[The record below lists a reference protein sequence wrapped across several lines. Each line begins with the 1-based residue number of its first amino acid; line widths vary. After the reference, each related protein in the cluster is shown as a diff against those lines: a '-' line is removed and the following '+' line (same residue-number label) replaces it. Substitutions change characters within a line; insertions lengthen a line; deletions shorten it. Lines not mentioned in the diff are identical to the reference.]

1 MKTRVTIVRF
11 VPEAGWGMP
20 LVGEVTLKIGK
31 RTWRTFDT
39 VMFEYGL
46 GILPANL
53 WSISDRVNIAVREY
67 CRQHGLHEDDISDD
81 FDD

>member
-39 VMFEYGL
+39 VLFEHGL
-46 GILPANL
+46 AAPTDL
-53 WSISDRVNIAVREY
+53 WWLGDRINIAAREY
-67 CRQHGLHEDDISDD
+67 CRQHGLHDDDISDD